1 MSKEFLTRIM
11 EASGK
16 SVKEFAKEIGI
27 YPGTINKWL
36 SGENKISEKNQTAIR
51 SKFKKEIAK
60 IYK

>member
-11 EASGK
+11 EASGLSTK
-16 SVKEFAKEIGI
+16 DFANDIGV

-36 SGENKISEKNQTAIR
+36 SGENRISAKNQIVIR